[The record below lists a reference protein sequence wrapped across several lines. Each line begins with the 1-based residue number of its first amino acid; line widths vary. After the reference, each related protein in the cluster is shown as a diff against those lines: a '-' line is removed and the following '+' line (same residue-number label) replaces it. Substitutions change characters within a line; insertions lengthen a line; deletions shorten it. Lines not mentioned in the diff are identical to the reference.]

1 MSFIDEIQSLDTEN
15 PGGWPNSVKIVSLI
29 FLVVLILFGGYWFFV
44 KDMKLNLEKLQ
55 KKETELKNT
64 YTFKYQKAA
73 QLDAYKEQLEE
84 MEIILQSML
93 RQLPSKNEM
102 SDLIVDVS
110 QTALASGIEN
120 ELFEPGA
127 ETLQDFYAEK
137 PISLKMKGNY
147 HEFGSFVSGVASLPR
162 VVILTMHDISLKP
175 IGDSLQGGRLML
187 EGTAKTYR
195 YLDDEEMAQQEAAKA
210 AKDKKGGK

>member
-1 MSFIDEIQSLDTEN
+1 MSFIDEINSLDTSN
-15 PGGWPNSVKIVSLI
+15 PGGWPGSVKMTA
-29 FLVVLILFGGYWFFV
+29 LVALAILILVGGYYFFI
-44 KDMKLNLEKLQ
+44 KDMRASLGELQ
-55 KKETELKNT
+55 KKEEGLKGN
-64 YTFKYQKAA
+64 YSAKYQKAA
-73 QLDAYKEQLEE
+73 QLDAYIEQLEE

-120 ELFEPGA
+120 ELFEPGI
-127 ETLQDFYAEK
+127 ETLKDFYAEK

-147 HEFGSFVSGVASLPR
+147 HDFGSFVSGVASLPR

-175 IGDSLQGGRLML
+175 LGDSIQGGRLLL

-195 YLDDEEMAQQEAAKA
+195 YLDDEEVAAVEKA
-210 AKDKKGGK
+210 TGAKKK